1 MNSRIR
7 LAIALGVVAML
18 LLTAVCGARGV
29 GNIIAQKV
37 VAMTP
42 YDVPPVKSQDDEAQK
57 SPDDAYDVLVYNRN
71 LFNQKSVQDE
81 AEPEPEPISDDDAL
95 VEEIAVDGSRPVLT
109 DLRVSLKGTQ
119 VASDPAYSLA
129 LIMPLDDGA
138 DARMQYLGEGGMIWG
153 EGRIVRIVRNRIYM
167 VRTTQGDRL
176 EYLDTRTTEEE
187 LAEAKK
193 AFEKAAESQKVAEK
207 AAEKAA
213 EKGKEKTGGGT
224 ELVKKI
230 GTDSYEVSRE
240 VVDAIRKNPNSLK
253 NNAQFGKMPKVQP
266 VYKGGNIGGFRLLG
280 VDSNSVYAQLGLK
293 SGDTIIDV
301 NGQTI
306 DGPQTAMALLD
317 ALKPDQ
323 NVGLKIN
330 RAGQEKT
337 LTFSFK

>member
-138 DARMQYLGEGGMIWG
+138 DARMQYLGEGGMVLG
-153 EGRIVRIVRNRIYM
+153 EGRIVRIV
-167 VRTTQGDRL
+167 
-176 EYLDTRTTEEE
+176 
-187 LAEAKK
+187 
-193 AFEKAAESQKVAEK
+193 
-207 AAEKAA
+207 
-213 EKGKEKTGGGT
+213 
-224 ELVKKI
+224 KI
-230 GTDSYEVSRE
+230 TNSATITIME
-240 VVDAIRKNPNSLK
+240 VVMLRPPLIVAR
-253 NNAQFGKMPKVQP
+253 NA
-266 VYKGGNIGGFRLLG
+266 
-280 VDSNSVYAQLGLK
+280 
-293 SGDTIIDV
+293 
-301 NGQTI
+301 
-306 DGPQTAMALLD
+306 
-317 ALKPDQ
+317 
-323 NVGLKIN
+323 
-330 RAGQEKT
+330 
-337 LTFSFK
+337 LTV